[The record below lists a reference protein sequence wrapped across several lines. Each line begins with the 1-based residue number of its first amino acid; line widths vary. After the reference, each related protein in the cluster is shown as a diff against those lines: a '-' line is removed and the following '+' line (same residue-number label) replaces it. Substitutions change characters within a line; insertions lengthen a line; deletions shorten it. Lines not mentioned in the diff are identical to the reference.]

1 MENSKWVVRQVRS
14 WKFRNQAFG
23 RSDRECHRGR
33 PEVIVSFSRKCAR
46 IAWLDELCVAAYLSN
61 DVQNVRFYR
70 RVRRIWRE
78 WLSRRTR
85 GRRLAILSILP
96 T

>member
-1 MENSKWVVRQVRS
+1 MENSKWVIRQVRS
-14 WKFRNQAFG
+14 WNLGIR
-23 RSDRECHRGR
+23 RSDAGNESVPRWA
-33 PEVIVSFSRKCAR
+33 EVIVSFSRKCAR

-78 WLSRRTR
+78 WLSRRTS